1 MSYYI
6 GTREECD
13 NYNQQ
18 VKEEKGLIEDIIWAN
33 PIKHPTEDKYAIHVC
48 PAIESELEQV
58 DMLDETWTYNE
69 EL

>member
-18 VKEEKGLIEDIIWAN
+18 VKEEKGLIEDIIWAH

-48 PAIESELEQV
+48 SAVESELEQV

>member
-6 GTREECD
+6 GSKEECD

-18 VKEEKGLIEDIIWAN
+18 VKEEKGLVEDIIWAN
-33 PIKHPTEDKYAIHVC
+33 VVKHPTKDKYAIYVC
-48 PAIESELEQV
+48 PAVESQLEQV